1 MVTRLRF
8 RYNSAI
14 TVAAVIVMISGLS
27 LAGWAPYLLPVLV
40 LPLAVAV
47 WSWRAG
53 TDADQRG
60 LTVRAAL
67 FSRRLPWPSISGL
80 VTDER
85 GHVSAQLTSGRA
97 VPLPAVGRADLP
109 RLVAASG
116 QQLVTEES
124 PATP

>member
-47 WSWRAG
+47 
-53 TDADQRG
+53 
-60 LTVRAAL
+60 
-67 FSRRLPWPSISGL
+67 
-80 VTDER
+80 
-85 GHVSAQLTSGRA
+85 
-97 VPLPAVGRADLP
+97 
-109 RLVAASG
+109 
-116 QQLVTEES
+116 
-124 PATP
+124 